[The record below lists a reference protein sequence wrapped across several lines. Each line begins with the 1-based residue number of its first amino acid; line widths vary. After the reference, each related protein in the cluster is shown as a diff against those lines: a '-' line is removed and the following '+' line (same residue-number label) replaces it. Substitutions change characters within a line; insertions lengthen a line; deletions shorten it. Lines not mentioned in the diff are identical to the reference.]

1 MRHEKIIHREDG
13 TTVKI
18 ITLISANL
26 FVPLGYEQEQFAL
39 VKSGDSEEWKSY
51 YHQHS
56 PKSISR
62 QDYMDN
68 YKPKTFLGVVTIG
81 EALKA
86 GTEARGEF
94 LGSVG

>member
-13 TTVKI
+13 SIVKI

-26 FVPLGYEQEQFAL
+26 FVQSGYEQEQFAL
-39 VKSGDSEEWKSY
+39 VKLGNSEEWRSY
-51 YHQHS
+51 YRQYS
-56 PKSISR
+56 PKFLSR

-86 GTEARGEF
+86 GIEAKNKFFG
-94 LGSVG
+94 